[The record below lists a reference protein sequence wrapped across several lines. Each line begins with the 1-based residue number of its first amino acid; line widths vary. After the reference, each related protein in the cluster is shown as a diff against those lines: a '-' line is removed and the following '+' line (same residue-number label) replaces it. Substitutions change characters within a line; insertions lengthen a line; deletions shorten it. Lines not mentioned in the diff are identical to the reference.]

1 MGTLLYNAVVYT
13 MEVEGEQVEAL
24 YIENGKIIDCGTSKH
39 LVEKWS
45 RHASST
51 KNLNGAF
58 IYPGFVD
65 SHLHLIAHGQK
76 LLRVDLSQSTKE
88 DALAKL
94 KAICVQEGE
103 WIEALGWN
111 EHNDPNHALLTV
123 TDLNKISVK
132 HPLFVMRIC
141 RHAAI
146 VNQTVLDLAGIN
158 RHTPDPDGGK
168 IERDEHGNP
177 NGILHDAAVHY
188 VQALMPP
195 LAKASIK
202 KALQMAID
210 DCHAKGLTGG
220 HSEDLHYYNGLAET
234 LDIYQEVVNVQK
246 PFRAHLLIHHE
257 ELSAYDASPYTQQQ
271 TISPYIELGALKIF
285 ADGALGGRTAALSE
299 PYEDDP
305 STSGLLIHNQTALH
319 DLVCQARKRQLAV
332 AIHVIGDQVGIIV
345 NRNTKKSKKR
355 DRLIHVQVAREDLL
369 QRMAKLPIVI
379 DVQPHFV
386 VSDFP
391 WVEERLG
398 EKRMSFSFAWKT
410 LIEAGIHCAG
420 GSDAPIEPIEPL
432 KGMHAAIY
440 RKNNQGTYNVKE
452 ALTPYEAVALFT
464 IGSAYAIEKEA
475 TRGKIKVGYDADL
488 TILDRDLF
496 RGGEEAFM
504 KASVLETIVNG
515 YTVYEKGGVTE

>member
-202 KALQMAID
+202 K
-210 DCHAKGLTGG
+210 
-220 HSEDLHYYNGLAET
+220 
-234 LDIYQEVVNVQK
+234 
-246 PFRAHLLIHHE
+246 
-257 ELSAYDASPYTQQQ
+257 SAS
-271 TISPYIELGALKIF
+271 
-285 ADGALGGRTAALSE
+285 DG
-299 PYEDDP
+299 D
-305 STSGLLIHNQTALH
+305 
-319 DLVCQARKRQLAV
+319 
-332 AIHVIGDQVGIIV
+332 
-345 NRNTKKSKKR
+345 
-355 DRLIHVQVAREDLL
+355 
-369 QRMAKLPIVI
+369 
-379 DVQPHFV
+379 
-386 VSDFP
+386 
-391 WVEERLG
+391 
-398 EKRMSFSFAWKT
+398 
-410 LIEAGIHCAG
+410 
-420 GSDAPIEPIEPL
+420 
-432 KGMHAAIY
+432 
-440 RKNNQGTYNVKE
+440 
-452 ALTPYEAVALFT
+452 
-464 IGSAYAIEKEA
+464 
-475 TRGKIKVGYDADL
+475 
-488 TILDRDLF
+488 
-496 RGGEEAFM
+496 
-504 KASVLETIVNG
+504 
-515 YTVYEKGGVTE
+515 